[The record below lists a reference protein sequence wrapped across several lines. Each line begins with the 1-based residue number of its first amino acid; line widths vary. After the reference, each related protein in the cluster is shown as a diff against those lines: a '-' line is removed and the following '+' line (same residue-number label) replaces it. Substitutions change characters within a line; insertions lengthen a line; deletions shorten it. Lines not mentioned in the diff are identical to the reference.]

1 MQGSRL
7 FVYGTPA
14 DPDRNDNL
22 VSVPA
27 TRYVARASPGIPQS
41 KAHMAVLA
49 TWAPEDAVLGA
60 VAPRA
65 LAAAAGTC
73 LVVDLDP
80 LKPAPADRPSLADL
94 VSDGPR
100 AADLAPRR
108 RGVAILAGGGVTWED
123 AADLVAVFGRTW
135 PAVVVACPFG
145 PTRPAMSGVVPVLLD
160 TRHRRSPLL
169 AGAAVLQ
176 TVGRSLRRTAPEV
189 VRLPPVAR
197 SSIDRLLDGR
207 MEGPSRWMRAWK
219 TVWRLRWP

>member
-1 MQGSRL
+1 MQA
-7 FVYGTPA
+7 PIA
-14 DPDRNDNL
+14 IDNL
-22 VSVPA
+22 FSVLA
-27 TRYVARASPGIPQS
+27 KRYVARTSPGIPQS

-73 LVVDLDP
+73 LVLDLDP
-80 LKPAPADRPSLADL
+80 LKPTPTDRTSLADI
-94 VSDGPR
+94 VGDGPR

-108 RGVAILAGGGVTWED
+108 HGVAILAGGDVAWED
-123 AADLVAVFGRTW
+123 AADLVGVLGRTW
-135 PAVVVACPFG
+135 PAVVVACPVG
-145 PTRPAMSGVVPVLLD
+145 PTRPAMPGVVPVLLD

-176 TVGRSLRRTAPEV
+176 TVGRSLRRSSPEV
-189 VRLPPVAR
+189 VRLPPVDR
-197 SSIDRLLDGR
+197 GSIDRLLDGR
-207 MEGPSRWMRAWK
+207 LAGPSRWMRAWK